1 MKLGA
6 LSYTVYLLHNGINML
21 LHFAIFGAGPAVHD
35 WTSLV
40 VTLLS
45 LAIVIPVAALS
56 WRYFE
61 KPFIRWAHISF
72 GYEQVAE
79 TRRPSSIS
87 VGVATPVTES

>member
-1 MKLGA
+1 VKLGS

-21 LHFAIFGAGPAVHD
+21 LHFGNPRSRTGCPRLDV
-35 WTSLV
+35 LV
-40 VTLLS
+40 VTCF
-45 LAIVIPVAALS
+45 AGDCNPCGGFIVA
-56 WRYFE
+56 YFE
-61 KPFIRWAHISF
+61 KPFIRWRIFSF